1 MKNNQD
7 FTQGKILSP
16 LLRFAIP
23 VLFALFLQS
32 LYGAVDLLVVGKF
45 ADAADVSAVSTG
57 SQIMMTLTG
66 LVSSFAMGTTI
77 FIGQKIGAKKPREA
91 GQIVGSGILFFL
103 AVGMALTALIPAG
116 ARPLALIMHA
126 PKEALSLT
134 TAYIRICGVG
144 FVVIVV
150 YNLIGSIF
158 RGLGDSGTPLFTVAV
173 ACVCN
178 IVGDLL
184 LVAVFHLGAAGA
196 AIATVFA
203 QMVSVVISFL
213 LIRRRELPFLMD
225 KGTIRWDGDII
236 RKIFR
241 LGAPIAVQD
250 FLVGISFL
258 VILAIVNSL
267 GLTESAG
274 VGVAEKVC
282 AFIMLVPSAFMQ
294 AMSAFV
300 AQNRGAGKPE
310 RAVKALKYSIGVSL
324 AFAVTMFYLSFFHG
338 DLLSQIFA
346 RDSDIIAASAQY
358 LKAYA
363 IDCLLTCFL
372 FCFIGFFNG
381 MELTAFVM
389 AQGII
394 GAFCVR
400 VPVSFFMSRIRP
412 VSLFHVGLATPCS
425 TVVQILLCFGC
436 MIYIQKKRLAG
447 DGVVG
452 GIPAPENSRSK

>member
-1 MKNNQD
+1 MKNNHD

-45 ADAADVSAVSTG
+45 ADAADVSAVATG

-66 LVSSFAMGTTI
+66 LVSSFAMGMTI
-77 FIGQKIGAKKPREA
+77 LIGQMIGAKKPGEA
-91 GQIVGSGILFFL
+91 GRIVGSGALFFL
-103 AVGMALTALIPAG
+103 AVGIVLTAMITAG
-116 ARPLALIMHA
+116 AKPLALIMRA

-134 TAYIRICGVG
+134 TVYIRICGAG
-144 FVVIVV
+144 FVVIIA

-184 LVAVFHLGAAGA
+184 LVAVFHLGTAGA

-213 LIRRRELPFLMD
+213 LIRRRDLPFLMN
-225 KGTIRWDGDII
+225 KSVIRWEGSII

-241 LGAPIAVQD
+241 LGAPIALSD

-258 VILAIVNSL
+258 IILAIVNSL

-324 AFAVTMFYLSFFHG
+324 VFAVTMFYLSFFHG
-338 DLLSQIFA
+338 DLLSRIFA
-346 RDSDIIAASAQY
+346 RDPDIITASAQY

-400 VPVSFFMSRIRP
+400 VPVSFIMSRIRP
-412 VSLFHVGLATPCS
+412 VSLFYVGLATPCS
-425 TVVQILLCFGC
+425 TVVQILLCCGC
-436 MIYIQKKRLAG
+436 MVYIRLLEQKKQNPHNPR
-447 DGVVG
+447 
-452 GIPAPENSRSK
+452 KQQ

>member
-1 MKNNQD
+1 M
-7 FTQGKILSP
+7 II
-16 LLRFAIP
+16 A
-23 VLFALFLQS
+23 
-32 LYGAVDLLVVGKF
+32 
-45 ADAADVSAVSTG
+45 
-57 SQIMMTLTG
+57 
-66 LVSSFAMGTTI
+66 
-77 FIGQKIGAKKPREA
+77 
-91 GQIVGSGILFFL
+91 
-103 AVGMALTALIPAG
+103 
-116 ARPLALIMHA
+116 
-126 PKEALSLT
+126 
-134 TAYIRICGVG
+134 
-144 FVVIVV
+144 

-158 RGLGDSGTPLFTVAV
+158 RGLGDSRTPLLTVAV

-178 IVGDLL
+178 IAGDLL
-184 LVAVFHLGAAGA
+184 LVAVFHLGTAGA

-225 KGTIRWDGDII
+225 RSMIRWDGGII
-236 RKIFR
+236 GKIFR
-241 LGAPIAVQD
+241 LGAPIALQD
-250 FLVGISFL
+250 LLVGISFL
-258 VILAIVNSL
+258 VILAIINSL

-324 AFAVTMFYLSFFHG
+324 IFAVTMFYLSFFHG
-338 DLLSQIFA
+338 DMLSRIFA
-346 RDSDIIAASAQY
+346 RDSDIIAASTQY

-381 MELTAFVM
+381 MELTTFVM

-400 VPVSFFMSRIRP
+400 VPVSFIMSRIRP
-412 VSLFHVGLATPCS
+412 VSLFRVGLATPCS
-425 TVVQILLCFGC
+425 TIIQILLCFGC
-436 MIYIQKKRLAG
+436 MAHVKSIAKKY
-447 DGVVG
+447 D
-452 GIPAPENSRSK
+452 

>member
-1 MKNNQD
+1 MKNNHD

-45 ADAADVSAVSTG
+45 ADAADVSAISTG

-66 LVSSFAMGTTI
+66 LVSSFAMGMTI
-77 FIGQKIGAKKPREA
+77 LIGQMIGAKKPGEA
-91 GQIVGSGILFFL
+91 GRIVGSGALFFL
-103 AVGMALTALIPAG
+103 AVGIVLTALIPAG
-116 ARPLALIMHA
+116 AKPLALIMRA

-134 TAYIRICGVG
+134 TVYIRICGAG
-144 FVVIVV
+144 FVVIIA

-184 LVAVFHLGAAGA
+184 LVAVFHLGTAGA

-213 LIRRRELPFLMD
+213 LIRRRELPFLMN
-225 KGTIRWDGDII
+225 KSVIRWEGSII

-241 LGAPIAVQD
+241 LGAPIALSD

-258 VILAIVNSL
+258 IILAIVNSL

-324 AFAVTMFYLSFFHG
+324 VFAVTMFYLSFFHG
-338 DLLSQIFA
+338 DLLSKIFA
-346 RDSDIIAASAQY
+346 RDPDIITASAQY

-400 VPVSFFMSRIRP
+400 VPVSFIMSRIRP
-412 VSLFHVGLATPCS
+412 VSLFYVGLATPCS
-425 TVVQILLCFGC
+425 TVVQILLCCGC
-436 MIYIQKKRLAG
+436 MVYILLLEQKKQNPHNPR
-447 DGVVG
+447 
-452 GIPAPENSRSK
+452 KQQQ

>member
-1 MKNNQD
+1 MKNNHD

-45 ADAADVSAVSTG
+45 AEAADVSAVSTG

-66 LVSSFAMGTTI
+66 LVSSFAMGMTI
-77 FIGQKIGAKKPREA
+77 LIGQMIGAKKPGEA
-91 GQIVGSGILFFL
+91 GRIVGSGALFFL
-103 AVGMALTALIPAG
+103 AVGIVLTALIPAG
-116 ARPLALIMHA
+116 AKPLALIMRA

-134 TAYIRICGVG
+134 TVYIRICGAG
-144 FVVIVV
+144 FVVIIA

-184 LVAVFHLGAAGA
+184 LVAVFHLGTAGA

-213 LIRRRELPFLMD
+213 LIRRRELPFLMN
-225 KGTIRWDGDII
+225 KSVIRWEGSII

-241 LGAPIAVQD
+241 LGAPIALSD

-324 AFAVTMFYLSFFHG
+324 VFAVTMFYLSFFHG
-338 DLLSQIFA
+338 DLLSKIFA
-346 RDSDIIAASAQY
+346 RDPDIITASAQY

-400 VPVSFFMSRIRP
+400 VPVSFIMSRIRP
-412 VSLFHVGLATPCS
+412 VSLFYVGLATPCS
-425 TVVQILLCFGC
+425 TVVQILLCCGC
-436 MIYIQKKRLAG
+436 MVYILLLEQKKQNPHNPR
-447 DGVVG
+447 
-452 GIPAPENSRSK
+452 KQQQ